1 MRNVVKILGVPID
14 NITLEEAGEITKNL
28 IKNSNKSCKMIFAPN
43 TEFIMTAQKD
53 KDFYEILNKSELST
67 PDSIGVTLG
76 FKLQKKRLKQ
86 RIPGQAYFRKIFELS
101 EKDGITIY
109 ILGGTEEVIEK
120 AVQNL
125 KKKYPKSHII
135 GYHHGYLQNEQM
147 ENDVI
152 EEINKLKPNM
162 LFVAMGAPKQEKWIY
177 KNRNRLKVD
186 AAARTAVEH

>member
-1 MRNVVKILGVPID
+1 M
-14 NITLEEAGEITKNL
+14 A
-28 IKNSNKSCKMIFAPN
+28 
-43 TEFIMTAQKD
+43 
-53 KDFYEILNKSELST
+53 LNYK
-67 PDSIGVTLG
+67 
-76 FKLQKKRLKQ
+76 KKRLKQ

-186 AAARTAVEH
+186 VAARTAVEH